1 MPGMELPP
9 EPFEIEES
17 RGDGTTVLTL
27 HGELDLAYADGLS
40 ARLAELRDRGEP
52 VILDLDQLA
61 FLDSSGLRVLLKAT
75 QDSEGGA
82 WRFQVT
88 RGSEAVLRL
97 LRAAGLEGRLPTV
110 DGPVG

>member
-1 MPGMELPP
+1 MPAMELPP
-9 EPFEIEES
+9 DPFEIEES
-17 RGDGTTVLTL
+17 RSDHGTTVLTL

-40 ARLAELRDRGEP
+40 ARLAELRERGEP

-97 LRAAGLEGRLPTV
+97 LRAA
-110 DGPVG
+110 

>member
-1 MPGMELPP
+1 MSGMELPP

-17 RGDGTTVLTL
+17 RSDGTTVLTL

-40 ARLAELRDRGEP
+40 ARLDELRDRGEP
-52 VILDLDQLA
+52 VILDLDQLE
-61 FLDSSGLRVLLKAT
+61 FVDSSGLRVLLKAT
-75 QDSEGGA
+75 QDSEDGA

-88 RGSEAVLRL
+88 RGSEAVVRL

-110 DGPVG
+110 EGPVG